1 MANLAKIMTRIGGVC
16 LITIGAWCIIELA
29 VQFGHYGHGCKMG
42 EGEAPASAMS
52 CLETY
57 TAPSVTTYPMYTIHE
72 WVWLLQ
78 RSAQPSPTCWSSLS
92 VASPLRCPLC
102 CL

>member
-1 MANLAKIMTRIGGVC
+1 MFPTTCSSLGVLSWPCCHGQGTHNVANLAKIMTRIGGVC

-52 CLETY
+52 CLKH
-57 TAPSVTTYPMYTIHE
+57 I
-72 WVWLLQ
+72 
-78 RSAQPSPTCWSSLS
+78 QPP
-92 VASPLRCPLC
+92 P
-102 CL
+102 